1 MVVYLLDNASSADMP
16 KPAIDTR
23 AAIVPQIYGALRREI
38 VTMQLRPGQALS
50 EKEIADRFG
59 VSRQPVREAFIK
71 LAEKELVQ
79 VMPQRGTYV
88 SKISVRDLAN
98 ARFVREAVEVAVAR
112 SACAIATD
120 ASIARLREVIAAQ
133 REAEQANDQV
143 EFLARDEDFHRLL
156 AEAVDGA
163 KIWLVVED
171 VKAQMDRVRYL
182 TLPRATPAG
191 LLIEQHTDIVNAVA
205 ARDPAAAETAMRV
218 HLREILLALPRM
230 FRDHPDLF
238 DTESLPAH
246 ALDLDP
252 GKLLSAES
260 GGAP

>member
-1 MVVYLLDNASSADMP
+1 MSKTV
-16 KPAIDTR
+16 IDTR

-98 ARFVREAVEVAVAR
+98 ARFVREAIEVAVAR
-112 SACAIATD
+112 AACAIASD
-120 ASIARLREVIAAQ
+120 AAIARLREVIEQQRAAE
-133 REAEQANDQV
+133 RANDQV
-143 EFLARDEDFHRLL
+143 EFLARDEDFHRML

-182 TLPRATPAG
+182 TLPRATPAA

-205 ARDPAAAETAMRV
+205 ARDPVAAETAMRV

-230 FRDHPDLF
+230 FKEHSELF
-238 DTESLPAH
+238 DTESLPEH

-252 GKLLSAES
+252 ANLLSADS
-260 GGAP
+260 AS

>member
-1 MVVYLLDNASSADMP
+1 MSRFV
-16 KPAIDTR
+16 IDTR
-23 AAIVPQIYGALRREI
+23 AAIVPQIYAALRREI
-38 VTMQLRPGQALS
+38 VTMALKPGQALS

-98 ARFVREAVEVAVAR
+98 ARFVREAVEVAIAR
-112 SACAIATD
+112 SACAIASD
-120 ASIARLREVIAAQ
+120 AAIASLRGVVEAQ
-133 REAEQANDQV
+133 RAAEKANDQV
-143 EFLARDEDFHRLL
+143 EFLARDEDFHRSL

-171 VKAQMDRVRYL
+171 VKAQMDRVRFL
-182 TLPRATPAG
+182 SLPTATPAA
-191 LLIEQHTDIVNAVA
+191 LLIEQHTDILNAVA
-205 ARDPAAAETAMRV
+205 NRDPAAAETATRI

-230 FRDHPDLF
+230 FKEHAELF
-238 DTESLPAH
+238 DAESLPLH
-246 ALDLDP
+246 ARDLDP
-252 GKLLSAES
+252 GNLLRVS
-260 GGAP
+260 P